1 MYEIQDGRTNERVA
15 ACQMRWV
22 NPLAQGKLKVW
33 CETRTNFSGGQ
44 GPKIERHVP
53 NSKIHSAVTFEIH
66 WAACAEDHFN
76 PDIQSNPGGMLPN
89 VPVKDFN
96 AGPMRGSSLQH
107 QVGPSRP
114 MWSPCF
120 GSISDRGLFPGVCSR
135 RRWSCCLRCPC
146 GRTSDGC
153 HSWTSTRASSHRS
166 ILGRGLTVIAT
177 ETSPEPVKFTL
188 RPFVSAHFPAHCWV
202 SCTRF

>member
-1 MYEIQDGRTNERVA
+1 MILPNQAVAFGKEYSGAIQSCCLRSGFSFCFLTGCLSCVHTGTESYGFNRGGTSARVMYEIQDGRTNERIA

-89 VPVKDFN
+89 VSVKDFN

-114 MWSPCF
+114 M
-120 GSISDRGLFPGVCSR
+120 
-135 RRWSCCLRCPC
+135 
-146 GRTSDGC
+146 
-153 HSWTSTRASSHRS
+153 
-166 ILGRGLTVIAT
+166 
-177 ETSPEPVKFTL
+177 
-188 RPFVSAHFPAHCWV
+188 
-202 SCTRF
+202 